1 MIGFDFLSIGFFVL
15 FFAVFIYVIAVN
27 TGIVIKKNAERK
39 KNDASPK
46 LTVPVK
52 VVSKR
57 MRVET
62 RHRTSQQHMSSIYDR
77 TYYYV
82 TFEFESGDRS
92 EFLLSGEEYGII
104 AEGDNGKLTFQGT
117 RFISFERRI
126 DV

>member
-1 MIGFDFLSIGFFVL
+1 MIGFNFLFIVFFVL
-15 FFAVFIYVIAVN
+15 FFAVFIYTIAMN
-27 TGIVIKKNAERK
+27 TSIVIKKNAERK

-62 RHRTSQQHMSSIYDR
+62 RHRTNQQHMSSIYDR
-77 TYYYV
+77 TFYYV

-92 EFLLSGEEYGII
+92 EFMLSGEEYGII
-104 AEGDNGKLTFQGT
+104 AEGDNGSLTFQGT
-117 RFISFERRI
+117 RFISFERNV
-126 DV
+126 D